1 MFWLVYTESITLGE
15 FFSLYFYS
23 FYIFSPLYMLGDVL
37 KNYQEAKA
45 SHELVEELLQQQPE
59 IDEHISSEHITAIDS
74 VVFEDVSFQ
83 YGENK
88 EVLHD
93 INVTLHRGETIAFV
107 GPSGSGK
114 STIIKLLLGLYPAS
128 QGTISINAQP
138 IISYDPSEL
147 KSLIGLVSQDT
158 QLFSGTIRQN
168 LQFVRPEA
176 TDEEMTRSL
185 SYAQLQDFLADPA
198 GLDLKIGE

>member
-1 MFWLVYTESITLGE
+1 
-15 FFSLYFYS
+15 
-23 FYIFSPLYMLGDVL
+23 MLGDVL

-59 IDEHISSEHITAIDS
+59 IDEHISSEHITALDS

-128 QGTISINAQP
+128 QGTIRINAQP
-138 IISYDPSEL
+138 IISYDPSAL

-176 TDEEMTRSL
+176 TDEEMTLAL